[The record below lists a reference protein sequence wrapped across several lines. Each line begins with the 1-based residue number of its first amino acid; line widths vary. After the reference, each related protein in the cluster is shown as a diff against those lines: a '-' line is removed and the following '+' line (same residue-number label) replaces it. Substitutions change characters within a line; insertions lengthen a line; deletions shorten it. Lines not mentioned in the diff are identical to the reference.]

1 MSPRCVGREE
11 SGSHFGGQAPPL
23 QRRLFGL
30 RICPLFSLFDRI
42 GFVGLYVSHREEGR
56 GAEGEKDSQV
66 VAPLTVLVLTVH
78 LRQRETG
85 RIGLVPGTGLPFE
98 GASSGYYYIY

>member
-1 MSPRCVGREE
+1 MSPKCVGREE

-23 QRRLFGL
+23 QSRLFGL
-30 RICPLFSLFDRI
+30 SVCPLFSLFDRI
-42 GFVGLYVSHREEGR
+42 DFVGLFASHREEGR
-56 GAEGEKDSQV
+56 VAEGEKDSQV

-85 RIGLVPGTGLPFE
+85 RMGLVPGTSLP
-98 GASSGYYYIY
+98 I